1 MKQLVRAVIS
11 DKRSV
16 PFNVAGTGTITTN
29 GIKIIGTGTLFST
42 ELQAGAYLVNL
53 STNEAIKVYRQ
64 DTDTKAFLE
73 KPFSSNI
80 SVAAAPQIIS
90 KAKAKVKE
98 IKLQTAGACFIDGV
112 AFTGTEDYNKNGD
125 HKSGRPNLIEP
136 IIVDA
141 TGSTVTVDIINY

>member
-16 PFNVAGTGTITTN
+16 PFNVTGTGQLVTH
-29 GIKIIGTGTLFST
+29 GIKIVGVGTKFST

-53 STNEAIKVYRQ
+53 ATNEAIKVYRQ
-64 DTDTKAFLE
+64 DTDTSAFLE
-73 KPFSSNI
+73 KPF
-80 SVAAAPQIIS
+80 AADIPLSTPQIIS

-98 IKLQTAGACFIDGV
+98 IKLQTAGACFIDGA

-141 TGSTVTVDIINY
+141 TGSTMTIDIINY

>member
-16 PFNVAGTGTITTN
+16 PFNASGTGTITTY
-29 GIKIIGTGTLFST
+29 GIKIVGTGTLFST
-42 ELQAGAYLVNL
+42 ELQAGSYLVNL
-53 STNEAIKVYRQ
+53 TTNEAIKVYRQ

-73 KPFSSNI
+73 KPF
-80 SVAAAPQIIS
+80 AADITAATPQIIS

-98 IKLQTAGACFIDGV
+98 IQLVTAGSCFIDGV
-112 AFTGTEDYNKNGD
+112 AFTGTKGYNKNGD

-141 TGSTVTVDIINY
+141 SGSSMTVDIINY